1 MSQQSPS
8 RQPSPGG
15 ADQWVRPYTSIAP
28 FEIPM
33 ISINILHL
41 AFLLFERMLGSDL
54 WVCPSR
60 TASELQQQGL
70 LRRHELRVFWR
81 PGSDEV

>member
-1 MSQQSPS
+1 
-8 RQPSPGG
+8 
-15 ADQWVRPYTSIAP
+15 
-28 FEIPM
+28 M
-33 ISINILHL
+33 ISIIILHL
-41 AFLLFERMLGSDL
+41 AFLPFERMLGSDL